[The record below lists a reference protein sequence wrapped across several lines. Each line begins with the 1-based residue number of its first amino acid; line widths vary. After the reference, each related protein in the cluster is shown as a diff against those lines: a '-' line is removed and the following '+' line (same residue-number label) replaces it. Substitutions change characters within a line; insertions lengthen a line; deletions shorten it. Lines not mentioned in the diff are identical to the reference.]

1 MSNLQAEEYIKF
13 EEDFVVTKLYEGMYE
28 ISGKEIEL
36 VYLRNPLNTYEN
48 ILRFNKKIKDMG
60 LWKALIDKGI
70 QPGDTVRIL
79 GYQFTWEDE

>member
-1 MSNLQAEEYIKF
+1 MD
-13 EEDFVVTKLYEGMYE
+13 EDFVVNKLYEGMYE
-28 ISGKEIEL
+28 VSGKEIEL

-70 QPGDTVRIL
+70 QVGDTVRIL
-79 GYQFTWEDE
+79 DYQFTWEDED